1 MITTFK
7 ANLKFSSLALLVL
20 IFGSNLNA
28 QETDN
33 KKTKEEKE
41 LELVDFKQIKKV
53 LQEDGLS
60 QEAKKKAKQVEII
73 KKEQAIIEKDR
84 FSVPPEDEWWGVM
97 TEYWLVK
104 NAPNLAWDFEKPDY
118 GLEESFKSVL
128 QTVGLYQKK
137 FRILLLNTPSLVRAA
152 LPGNNGETIFLISVP
167 FIRTLDLSKL
177 EISLMMLED
186 FLKAEAGYFKQAAR
200 PKDLDKYVG
209 SNFYGKKLDLAPMSE
224 ALKNYDNFLTQKGFT
239 FQQQFEITKKMDAY
253 LKPNLEWWNTYYRML
268 GKIDRLIKTN
278 NQYKTYNQLYP
289 SPEMQIKWLSPA
301 DKVL

>member
-1 MITTFK
+1 MITIFK
-7 ANLKFSSLALLVL
+7 GSLRFSSLALILMMVASQV
-20 IFGSNLNA
+20 IA
-28 QETDN
+28 QE
-33 KKTKEEKE
+33 KKTTEEKE

-73 KKEQAIIEKDR
+73 KKEQAVIEKDR
-84 FSVPPEDEWWGVM
+84 FLVPAEDEWWGLM

-104 NAPNLAWDFEKPDY
+104 NAPTLAWDFEKPDY
-118 GLEESFKSVL
+118 GVEESFKTVL
-128 QTVGLYQKK
+128 QNAGLYQKK
-137 FRILLLNTPSLVRAA
+137 FKILFLNTPSLIRAA
-152 LPGNNGETIFLISVP
+152 LPGNNGEVIFLISVP
-167 FIRTLDLSKL
+167 FIRTMDLSKL

-186 FLKAEAGYFKQAAR
+186 FLKAEAGFFKNAVR
-200 PKDLDKYVG
+200 PKELDKYLG
-209 SNFYGKKLDLAPMSE
+209 SNFYGKKLDLSPMSE
-224 ALKNYDNFLTQKGFT
+224 ALKNYDQFLTQKGFT
-239 FQQQFEITKKMDAY
+239 FQQQFEITKKMDTL

-289 SPEMQIKWLSPA
+289 SPEMQIKWLSPD

>member
-1 MITTFK
+1 MITIFK
-7 ANLKFSSLALLVL
+7 ASLRFSSLALMVMMFTSQ
-20 IFGSNLNA
+20 INA
-28 QETDN
+28 QD

-60 QEAKKKAKQVEII
+60 QQAKSKARQVEAI

-84 FSVPPEDEWWGVM
+84 FLVPTEDEWWGIM
-97 TEYWLVK
+97 SEYWLVK
-104 NAPNLAWDFEKPDY
+104 NAPTLAWDFEKPDY
-118 GLEESFKSVL
+118 GLEDSFKAVL
-128 QTVGLYQKK
+128 QNVGLFQKK
-137 FRILLLNTPSLVRAA
+137 FRILLLNTPALVRAA
-152 LPGNNGETIFLISVP
+152 IPGPDGETIFLISVP

-186 FLKAEAGYFKQAAR
+186 YLKAEEGYFKKAVR
-200 PKDLDKYVG
+200 PKGLDAYVG
-209 SNFYGKKLDLAPMSE
+209 SNFYGKKLDLSPMSE
-224 ALKNYDNFLTQKGFT
+224 ALKNYDQFLLQKGFT
-239 FQQQFEITKKMDAY
+239 FQQQFAVTKKMDSF
-253 LKPNLEWWNTYYRML
+253 LKSNIEWWNTYFRLL

-289 SPEMQIKWLSPA
+289 SPEMQLKWLSPD